1 MGECLGTWTGGEW
14 GGVWG
19 HLSLYSKAKY
29 CGQEGLE
36 VCVTGAE
43 DPSAVGNTLKLNH
56 KFVNLSGYLEGEGTS
71 VALEVEEG

>member
-1 MGECLGTWTGGEW
+1 MGTWTGGGR